1 MRPELELLFGR
12 FRVIAR
18 GTLAVVLLLTIAF
31 TVLALLMPSLVGM

>member
-18 GTLAVVLLLTIAF
+18 GTLAVVLLTIALTAF
-31 TVLALLMPSLVGM
+31 ALLVPSLVGM

>member
-18 GTLAVVLLLTIAF
+18 GTLAVVLLTIAL
-31 TVLALLMPSLVGM
+31 TVFALLVPSLVGI

>member
-18 GTLAVVLLLTIAF
+18 GALAVVLLTVALTVIA
-31 TVLALLMPSLVGM
+31 VLAPSLVGM

>member
-18 GTLAVVLLLTIAF
+18 GTFAVVLLTIALTLF
-31 TVLALLMPSLVGM
+31 ALLVPSLVGM